1 MKNTLR
7 QVILLRKDLLQNSN
21 WTFGAV
27 IAQAVH
33 AATDCLSYY
42 NNDNHVKEYLSERS
56 NMTTII
62 LALKDQQELM
72 ECHDELTHLNADHV
86 IWNEMPEN
94 IPTAIALKPYTK
106 HEPHQSYLRRFP
118 LFS

>member
-7 QVILLRKDLLQNSN
+7 QIILLRKDLLQNPN

-33 AATDCLSYY
+33 AATECLSYY
-42 NNDNHVKEYLSERS
+42 SDDDCVKEYLNERS

-62 LALKDQQELM
+62 LALKDQQELTQ
-72 ECHDELTHLNADHV
+72 CHEELACLNADHV

-106 HEPHQSYLRRFP
+106 HSPHQSYLKRFP